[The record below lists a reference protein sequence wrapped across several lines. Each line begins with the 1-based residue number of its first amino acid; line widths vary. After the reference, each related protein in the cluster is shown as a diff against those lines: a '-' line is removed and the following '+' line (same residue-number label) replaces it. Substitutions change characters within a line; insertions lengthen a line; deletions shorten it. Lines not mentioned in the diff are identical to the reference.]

1 MFQWWWI
8 GFVQKKVL
16 KKLNITGGVKF
27 NFNGK
32 KAGPKATVSELG
44 IINGT
49 VVDIISISGDKKSLK
64 EIKKEEELSSS
75 KINIKFN
82 TTQGTTRNISFDE
95 NITIGLAIQKYLERV
110 GKEDLINSIP
120 LRLAFLYNAQQFKP
134 SDTIKLKDLFRGKTT
149 PKIIVNDVHNL
160 IAAWKI
166 KLFNN
171 KKVTNY
177 NLIYLIIN

>member
-16 KKLNITGGVKF
+16 KKLNFTGEVKF
-27 NFNGK
+27 SFYGK
-32 KAGPKATVSELG
+32 NTDPKATVSELG
-44 IINGT
+44 IINGA
-49 VVDIISISGDKKSLK
+49 VIDIISKSGDKISLQK
-64 EIKKEEELSSS
+64 IEKEELSSS
-75 KINIKFN
+75 KINIIFA
-82 TTQGTTRNISFDE
+82 TTQGTTHNISFDE

-120 LRLAFLYNAQQFKP
+120 LRLAFLYNVQQFKP
-134 SDTIKLKDLFRGKTT
+134 SDTIKLKDLFRGITT

-171 KKVTNY
+171 KKGNK
-177 NLIYLIIN
+177 L